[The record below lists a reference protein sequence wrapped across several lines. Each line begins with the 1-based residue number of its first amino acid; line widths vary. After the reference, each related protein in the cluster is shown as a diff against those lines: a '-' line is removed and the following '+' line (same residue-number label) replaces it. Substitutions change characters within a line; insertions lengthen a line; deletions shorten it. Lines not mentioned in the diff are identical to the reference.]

1 MNSINVRKAS
11 KLVIKLILERKKKPR
26 DYERKTNKSSIF
38 SEGKYNK
45 MMVKK
50 NNSSTIVI

>member
-11 KLVIKLILERKKKPR
+11 KLVIKLILERKKNPR